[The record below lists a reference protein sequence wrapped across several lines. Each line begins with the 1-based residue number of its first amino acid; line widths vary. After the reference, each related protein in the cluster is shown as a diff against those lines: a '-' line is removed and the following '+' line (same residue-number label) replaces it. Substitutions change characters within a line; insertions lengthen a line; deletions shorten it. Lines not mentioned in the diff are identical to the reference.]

1 MAPSPTLGDFEQL
14 VLLALVR
21 LGNEGYGVSIH
32 NEIVRRA
39 GRDVTVAAVYK
50 TLERLED
57 KGLAL
62 STVGEPTAERG
73 GRRKKYFRIQP
84 AGRRALAQGL
94 ASLQRMTEGLAHEL
108 DPAFAEATTGKPG
121 FAAEPLRQEEP

>member
-1 MAPSPTLGDFEQL
+1 MADSLSIGEFEQL

-21 LGNEGYGVSIH
+21 LGDQGYGVSIH

-39 GRDVTVAAVYK
+39 RREVTVAAVYK
-50 TLERLED
+50 TLERLEL
-57 KGLAL
+57 KGFAV

-84 AGRRALAQGL
+84 AGRRALAHALESLRRMADGL
-94 ASLQRMTEGLAHEL
+94 APDLDGLAA
-108 DPAFAEATTGKPG
+108 DPMRADPMRRDEA
-121 FAAEPLRQEEP
+121 

>member
-1 MAPSPTLGDFEQL
+1 MAVSPTLGDFEQL
-14 VLLALVR
+14 ILLALVR
-21 LGNEGYGVSIH
+21 LGDEGYGVSIH

-39 GRDVTVAAVYK
+39 GRDVTIAAVYK

-84 AGRRALAQGL
+84 AGRRALAQSL
-94 ASLQRMTEGLAHEL
+94 ASLRAMTEGLPHEL
-108 DPAFAEATTGKPG
+108 DAG
-121 FAAEPLRQEEP
+121 FAAESLPREEP

>member
-1 MAPSPTLGDFEQL
+1 MAGSPTLGDFEQL

-21 LGNEGYGVSIH
+21 LGDEGYGVSIH

-57 KGLAL
+57 KGFAL

-84 AGRRALAQGL
+84 AGRRALTQAL
-94 ASLQRMTEGLAHEL
+94 ASLRAMTEGLGHEL
-108 DPAFAEATTGKPG
+108 QPVV
-121 FAAEPLRQEEP
+121 AAAPLPREEK

>member
-1 MAPSPTLGDFEQL
+1 MGPSQSLGEFEQL

-21 LGNEGYGVSIH
+21 LGERGYGVSIH
-32 NEIVRRA
+32 DEIVRRA

-57 KGLAL
+57 KGLAI

-84 AGRRALAQGL
+84 AGRRALASAL
-94 ASLQRMTEGLAHEL
+94 ASMRRMTEGLPREL
-108 DPAFAEATTGKPG
+108 DPAFA
-121 FAAEPLRQEEP
+121 AEPVPPDKP